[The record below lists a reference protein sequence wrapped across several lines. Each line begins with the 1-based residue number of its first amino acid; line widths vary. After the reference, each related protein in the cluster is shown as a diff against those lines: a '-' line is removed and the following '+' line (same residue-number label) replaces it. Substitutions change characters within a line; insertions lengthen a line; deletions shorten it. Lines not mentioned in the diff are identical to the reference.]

1 MEHLLVDGYNILHQ
15 WDELKPGRGR
25 SLAAAREALVLA
37 LTRYHDARGGEL
49 TVVFDGRSLPPGG
62 FPFKTGIQIRFSR
75 EGETADAV
83 IERIVGQAPKDAR
96 FLVAT
101 DDEMERQVVEALGAH
116 TISAQILRSMVK
128 DELDGLDATLQKLGS
143 QNRRFS
149 RL

>member
-1 MEHLLVDGYNILHQ
+1 MEHLLVDGYSILHQ

-25 SLAAAREALVLA
+25 SLAAAREALVLL

-62 FPFKTGIQIRFSR
+62 FPFKTGLRILFSR

-83 IERIVGQAPKDAR
+83 IERMVGQAPKDSR

-101 DDEMERQVVEALGAH
+101 DDEMERSVVESLGAH
-116 TISAQILRSMVK
+116 TISAQILRSMVRDALK
-128 DELDGLDATLQKLGS
+128 DLDAVLQKLAGR
-143 QNRRFS
+143 NRRFP
-149 RL
+149 RR